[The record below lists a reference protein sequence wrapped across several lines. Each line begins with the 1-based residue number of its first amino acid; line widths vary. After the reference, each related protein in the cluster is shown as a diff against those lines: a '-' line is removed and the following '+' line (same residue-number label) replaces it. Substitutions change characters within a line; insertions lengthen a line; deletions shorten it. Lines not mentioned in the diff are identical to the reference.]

1 MPFDFK
7 SIMKKQDDED
17 YTEFVMGADEG
28 AKQVPVVVD
37 KIESFAC
44 GDRIVKH
51 VREGKIVFAKIGQI
65 KHVNVDEFRRTVS
78 KVRNVVQALEGD
90 MVGVGEEWIIVTP
103 SSARVQRDAS

>member
-7 SIMKKQDDED
+7 SIMKKQDDDD
-17 YTEFVMGADEG
+17 YTEFVMGEEDNV
-28 AKQVPVVVD
+28 KQVPVTVD

-51 VREGKIVFAKIGQI
+51 IREGKIVFAKIGQI

-78 KVRNVVQALEGD
+78 KIRNVCQALEGD
-90 MVGVGEEWIIVTP
+90 MVGVGEDWIIVTP
-103 SSARVQRDAS
+103 ASAKISRDAA